1 MPPTRHGP
9 WSPLRL
15 RVFRALW
22 IAALVSN
29 LGSFMHIAAAGWAM
43 TDLTTSTALVGLVQ
57 TAWGVPGFLLA
68 LHAGAFADLFDRRRL
83 IIVTEALALVI
94 AGALAL
100 LDWAGEMST
109 DLLLLGTFFES
120 LAITASVPAFMAIMP
135 LLVDEERLPQAL
147 GLDAISRNIAQSFG
161 PALAGL
167 IIAASGPGAVFAVNA
182 LSFVGVMLVVSRQR
196 WLGRTE
202 PVSSGTGFGQVNR
215 AIAHGVG
222 VAARDR
228 VLRNPLVRLA
238 VVVGATS
245 SVGAL
250 LPVLAKDELGQSAV
264 GFGVMSGALGVG
276 AVAAMQLLPS
286 ARERWNLET
295 IALVSSLVWGLGA
308 LVVAEAGNLALAIVG
323 LIVAGAGAMA
333 VLNVLFSHL
342 LVNLS
347 DDLRGRGSSL
357 GMLMA
362 WVGGSIGPYLWGV
375 VAHGTSVRGAIV
387 VSAATTVVAA
397 VIGRS
402 ALPLEHR
409 PTPLTHP

>member
-29 LGSFMHIAAAGWAM
+29 LGSYMHIAAAGWAM

-94 AGALAL
+94 AGSLAL
-100 LDWAGEMST
+100 LDWAGGLTS
-109 DLLLLGTFFES
+109 DLLLLGTFLES

-161 PALAGL
+161 PAVAGL

-182 LSFVGVMLVVSRQR
+182 LSFVGVMLVVGRQR
-196 WLGRTE
+196 WLGRTQ
-202 PVSSGTGFGQVNR
+202 PSPSGTGFGQVNR

-228 VLRNPLVRLA
+228 VLRHPLVRLA

-264 GFGVMSGALGVG
+264 GFGLMSGALGVG

-286 ARERWNLET
+286 ARDRWSLET
-295 IALVSSLVWGLGA
+295 IALASSLVWVAGA
-308 LVVAEAGNLALAIVG
+308 LVVAEAGNLAVALAG
-323 LIVAGAGAMA
+323 LLVAGAGAMA

-342 LVNLS
+342 LVNLP

-362 WVGGSIGPYLWGV
+362 WVGGSLGPYLWGV
-375 VAHGTSVRGAIV
+375 IAHGTSVRVAIAI
-387 VSAATTVVAA
+387 SAVATVVAA
-397 VIGRS
+397 AACRAV
-402 ALPLEHR
+402 LPLEHR
-409 PTPLTHP
+409 APATAS

>member
-15 RVFRALW
+15 GVFRALW

-29 LGSFMHIAAAGWAM
+29 LGSYMHIAAAGWAM

-100 LDWAGEMST
+100 LDWAGGLTS
-109 DLLLLGTFFES
+109 DLLLLGTFLES

-161 PALAGL
+161 PAIAGL

-202 PVSSGTGFGQVNR
+202 PAPSGTGFAQVNR
-215 AIAHGVG
+215 AIAHGVS
-222 VAARDR
+222 VAVHDR
-228 VLRNPLVRLA
+228 VLRHPLVRLA

-264 GFGVMSGALGVG
+264 GFGLMSGALGVG
-276 AVAAMQLLPS
+276 AVAAMQVLPAVR
-286 ARERWNLET
+286 ARWSLESV
-295 IALVSSLVWGLGA
+295 ALASSLVWVAGA
-308 LVVAEAGNLALAIVG
+308 LVVAEAGNLAVALVG
-323 LIVAGAGAMA
+323 LLVAGAGAMA

-342 LVNLS
+342 LVNLP

-362 WVGGSIGPYLWGV
+362 WVGGSLGPYLWGV
-375 VAHGTSVRGAIV
+375 IAHGTSVRTAIGI
-387 VSAATTVVAA
+387 SAVATVVAA
-397 VIGRS
+397 AACRA

-409 PTPLTHP
+409 PPVAPA